1 MPRDRR
7 GSAPRIPLSHVSI
20 HDTVLLVF
28 REVDIVV
35 LLGLLRHAAGNWT
48 VRSLAQELGLPSASV
63 QRSLDRLAATPAF
76 DARRR
81 RVSLGAC
88 DELFD
93 HALRY
98 LAPAKAGGE
107 TRGLA
112 TSWAALPLS
121 EHFAPSD
128 EPPPVWP
135 DPHGEL
141 RGLEVTPLHPAVIPL
156 ARADPK
162 MYELLALVDA
172 LRLGDTRTRGLAVE
186 LLRARIH
193 TSPAARAA

>member
-1 MPRDRR
+1 M
-7 GSAPRIPLSHVSI
+7 
-20 HDTVLLVF
+20 
-28 REVDIVV
+28 V
-35 LLGLLRHAAGNWT
+35 LLGLLQHPIGDWT
-48 VRSLAQELGLPSASV
+48 VRSLAKELGLPSASV

-76 DARRR
+76 DAHRR

-107 TRGLA
+107 TRGLG

-121 EHFAPSD
+121 EHLAPAD

-135 DPHGEL
+135 DPQGGL
-141 RGLEVTPLHPAVIPL
+141 RGLEVTPLHPAVVSL
-156 ARADPK
+156 ARSDPR

>member
-1 MPRDRR
+1 M
-7 GSAPRIPLSHVSI
+7 L
-20 HDTVLLVF
+20 
-28 REVDIVV
+28 REMDVVV
-35 LLGLLRHAAGNWT
+35 LLGLLQCTGGDWT
-48 VRSLAQELGLPSASV
+48 VRSLATDLGLPSASV
-63 QRSLDRLAATPAF
+63 QRSLDRLAATPVF

-81 RVSLGAC
+81 RVSLGAT

-98 LAPAKAGGE
+98 LAPATAGGE

-121 EHFAPSD
+121 EHLARGN
-128 EPPPVWP
+128 ELPPVWP
-135 DPHGEL
+135 DPHGDV
-141 RGLEVTPLHPAVIPL
+141 RGLELAPLHPAVVSL
-156 ARADPK
+156 ARANSQ

-172 LRLGDTRTRGLAVE
+172 LRMGEARTRGLAVE

>member
-1 MPRDRR
+1 
-7 GSAPRIPLSHVSI
+7 
-20 HDTVLLVF
+20 LVF

-35 LLGLLRHAAGNWT
+35 LLGLLRHSAGDWT
-48 VRSLAQELGLPSASV
+48 VRSLAKELGLPSASV

-88 DELFD
+88 DELFN

-98 LAPAKAGGE
+98 LAPARPGGE
-107 TRGLA
+107 TRGLG
-112 TSWAALPLS
+112 TSWAAPPLS
-121 EHFAPSD
+121 EHLAQAD

-141 RGLEVTPLHPAVIPL
+141 RGLEVTPLHPAVVSL
-156 ARADPK
+156 ARADPE

>member
-1 MPRDRR
+1 M
-7 GSAPRIPLSHVSI
+7 
-20 HDTVLLVF
+20 F
-28 REVDIVV
+28 REVDILV
-35 LLGLLRHAAGNWT
+35 LLGLLRHEAGNWT

-98 LAPAKAGGE
+98 LAPAEARGE

-112 TSWAALPLS
+112 TSWAAPPLS
-121 EHFAPSD
+121 KHLAPSD
-128 EPPPVWP
+128 ELPPVWP

-141 RGLEVTPLHPAVIPL
+141 RGLEVAPLHPAVIPL
-156 ARADPK
+156 ARADSK
-162 MYELLALVDA
+162 MYELLALIDA

>member
-1 MPRDRR
+1 M
-7 GSAPRIPLSHVSI
+7 L
-20 HDTVLLVF
+20 

-35 LLGLLRHAAGNWT
+35 LLGLLRHATGAWT
-48 VRSLAQELGLPSASV
+48 VRLLANELGLPSASV

-76 DARRR
+76 DSRRR

-93 HALRY
+93 HALPY
-98 LAPAKAGGE
+98 LAPAAAGGE
-107 TRGLA
+107 TRGLG
-112 TSWAALPLS
+112 TSWAARPLS
-121 EHFAPSD
+121 EHLALGS
-128 EPPPVWP
+128 ELPPVWP

-141 RGLEVTPLHPAVIPL
+141 RGLEVRPLHPAVVRL
-156 ARADPK
+156 ARADPQ

-172 LRLGDTRTRGLAVE
+172 LRMGDTRTRGLAVE

>member
-1 MPRDRR
+1 MYRDM
-7 GSAPRIPLSHVSI
+7 IQLPL
-20 HDTVLLVF
+20 VL

-35 LLGLLRHAAGNWT
+35 LLGLLRHSAGGWT
-48 VRSLAQELGLPSASV
+48 VRSLAKELGLPSASV

-88 DELFD
+88 EELFD

-98 LAPAKAGGE
+98 LAPATAEGE
-107 TRGLA
+107 TRGLG
-112 TSWAALPLS
+112 TSWAVAPLS
-121 EHFAPSD
+121 EHLALGS
-128 EPPPVWP
+128 ELPPVWP

-141 RGLEVTPLHPAVIPL
+141 RGLEVRPLHPAVVPL
-156 ARADPK
+156 ARADPQ
-162 MYELLALVDA
+162 MHELLALIDA
-172 LRLGDTRTRGLAVE
+172 LRMGDTRTRGLAVE

>member
-1 MPRDRR
+1 M
-7 GSAPRIPLSHVSI
+7 
-20 HDTVLLVF
+20 
-28 REVDIVV
+28 
-35 LLGLLRHAAGNWT
+35 
-48 VRSLAQELGLPSASV
+48 
-63 QRSLDRLAATPAF
+63 
-76 DARRR
+76 
-81 RVSLGAC
+81 GAC
-88 DELFD
+88 DELFN

-107 TRGLA
+107 TRGLG

-121 EHFAPSD
+121 EHLALAD

-141 RGLEVTPLHPAVIPL
+141 RGLEVMPLHPAVVPL
-156 ARADPK
+156 ARTDPQ

-172 LRLGDTRTRGLAVE
+172 LRLGDTRTRGLAME

>member
-1 MPRDRR
+1 M
-7 GSAPRIPLSHVSI
+7 
-20 HDTVLLVF
+20 F

-35 LLGLLRHAAGNWT
+35 LLGLLRHSAGEWT
-48 VRSLAQELGLPSASV
+48 VRSLGKELGLPSASV

-81 RVSLGAC
+81 RVSPGAC
-88 DELFD
+88 DEIFN

-98 LAPAKAGGE
+98 LAPARPGGE
-107 TRGLA
+107 TRGLG

-121 EHFAPSD
+121 KHLAQAD

-141 RGLEVTPLHPAVIPL
+141 RGLEVMPLHPAVVSL
-156 ARADPK
+156 ARADPE